1 LREAAAL
8 AAPAAGLFRQPD
20 YAPPNPFRMSE
31 PELSRTV
38 RLEPKGLNLLAQTLS
53 VLLVLGAICWAA
65 DLYREVGIVVYT
77 EQYLASML
85 ALALPLT
92 YMIVPAAGANR
103 RQGPVP
109 WYDLAAALTG
119 FVCAV
124 YTAIRFPALTELTTL
139 RPTDGIVIAAIMLV
153 LLLEGLRR
161 SVGKVLT
168 GVAVCFMLFALVGDK
183 IPGMLQ
189 GRPVELEKLVY
200 YLYWDTSGV
209 PGTPMRIITT
219 IVVTFVLF
227 GQVLFKS
234 GGSAFFT
241 DVAMALMGRYRGG
254 PAKISV
260 FASSLFG
267 SISGSVVSNVVT
279 TGVITIP
286 LMKKGGYRPELA
298 GAIEAVASTGGQL
311 MPPVM
316 GAAAFLMAEFLS
328 VPYTEVVIAAIV
340 PSLLYY
346 AALFIEADLEA
357 ARHGIKRVDESLIPR
372 LWPVLKAG
380 WFFPLPFAGLV
391 YALFWLNYLPEE
403 AGLVAII
410 IVVVASIAFGF
421 KGKRMGPREL
431 FDSLRATGFDVIDIF
446 MIGAAA
452 GIVIGVLHLSGLG
465 FGLTLALVQVAS
477 GSLLGLLVLAAVVC
491 VVLGM
496 GMPTVGVYVLLATL
510 VAPALVEVGIHP
522 MAAHMFIMYFGMMS
536 MITPP
541 VCIGAFAA
549 ASLAG
554 ADPMRTGFAAMRF
567 GWIAFVI
574 PFMFVASPTLL
585 MDGEPLRVA
594 ADFVAA
600 LAGAWLGC
608 IGIVGYFVRPLDPY
622 SRVLVTA
629 AGLCMVTPASGFG
642 FGYGGA
648 INLTGLILGAVLVGR
663 EVIIAKRSV
672 PRNPR

>member
-1 LREAAAL
+1 
-8 AAPAAGLFRQPD
+8 
-20 YAPPNPFRMSE
+20 MSDT
-31 PELSRTV
+31 ELKDTV
-38 RLEPKGLNLLAQTLS
+38 RLEPRGLQWLAEALA
-53 VLLVLGAICWAA
+53 VVLVLGAISWAA
-65 DLYREVGIVVYT
+65 DLYRDVGIVIYT
-77 EQYLASML
+77 EQYLAGML
-85 ALALPLT
+85 AIAVPLIYLA
-92 YMIVPAAGANR
+92 VPAGGQRR
-103 RQGPVP
+103 RQGRVP
-109 WYDLAAALTG
+109 WYDLAAAFLG
-119 FVCAV
+119 FACAV
-124 YTAIRFPALTELTTL
+124 YTAVRFPVLTELTTQ
-139 RPTDGIVIAAIMLV
+139 RPADGIVIAAIMLV
-153 LLLEGLRR
+153 LLTEGLRR
-161 SVGKVLT
+161 TVGNVLT
-168 GVAVCFMLFALVGDK
+168 GVAAFFFLFALVGDK

-200 YLYWDTSGV
+200 YLYWDTSGI

-227 GQVLFKS
+227 GQVLFKT

-241 DVAMALMGRYRGG
+241 DVAMAIMGRYRGG

-328 VPYTEVVIAAIV
+328 VSYTEVVIAAII
-340 PSLLYY
+340 PSVLYY
-346 AALFIEADLEA
+346 VSLFIEADLEA
-357 ARHGIKRVDESLIPR
+357 ARHGIKRVEESLIPR
-372 LWPVLKAG
+372 IWPVLKAG
-380 WFFPLPFAGLV
+380 WFFPLPFIGLV

-403 AGLVAII
+403 AGLVAIG
-410 IVVVASIAFGF
+410 IVVATSIAFGF
-421 KGKRMGPREL
+421 KGKRMGMREL
-431 FDSLRATGFDVIDIF
+431 FDSLRSTGFDVIDIF

-477 GSLLGLLVLAAVVC
+477 GSLLGLLVLSALVC
-491 VVLGM
+491 IVLGM

-522 MAAHMFIMYFGMMS
+522 MAAHMFILYFGMMS

-585 MDGEPLRVA
+585 MDGAPLRIT

-600 LAGAWLGC
+600 SAGVWLGC
-608 IGIVGYFVRPLDPY
+608 IGIVGYFLRPVDGI
-622 SRVLVTA
+622 SRALFAA
-629 AGLCMVTPASGFG
+629 AGLCLVTPSSG
-642 FGYGGA
+642 FGYGHGA
-648 INLTGLILGAVLVGR
+648 TINLTGLILGAALVGR
-663 EVIIAKRSV
+663 ELIAVRRATAIAS
-672 PRNPR
+672 PR

>member
-1 LREAAAL
+1 
-8 AAPAAGLFRQPD
+8 
-20 YAPPNPFRMSE
+20 MSDT
-31 PELSRTV
+31 ELKDTV
-38 RLEPKGLNLLAQTLS
+38 RLEPRALQWLAETLA
-53 VLLVLGAICWAA
+53 VVLVLGAISWAA
-65 DLYREVGIVVYT
+65 DLYREVGIVIYT
-77 EQYLASML
+77 EQYLAAML
-85 ALALPLT
+85 AIAVPLIYLAVPL
-92 YMIVPAAGANR
+92 GGQRR
-103 RQGPVP
+103 RQGRVP
-109 WYDLAAALTG
+109 WYDLAAAFLG
-119 FVCAV
+119 FACAI
-124 YTAIRFPALTELTTL
+124 YTAVRFPVLTELTTQ
-139 RPTDGIVIAAIMLV
+139 RPVDGIIIAAIMLV
-153 LLLEGLRR
+153 LLTEGLRR
-161 SVGKVLT
+161 TVGNVLT
-168 GVAVCFMLFALVGDK
+168 GVAVFFFMFALVGDK

-200 YLYWDTSGV
+200 YLYWDTSGI

-227 GQVLFKS
+227 GQVLFKT

-241 DVAMALMGRYRGG
+241 DVAMAIMGRYRGG

-328 VPYTEVVIAAIV
+328 VSYTEVVIAAIV
-340 PSLLYY
+340 PSVLYY
-346 AALFIEADLEA
+346 VALFIEADLEA
-357 ARHGIKRVDESLIPR
+357 ARHGIKRIDESLIPR
-372 LWPVLKAG
+372 IWPVLKAG
-380 WFFPLPFAGLV
+380 WFFPLPFIGLV

-403 AGLVAII
+403 AGLVAIG
-410 IVVVASIAFGF
+410 IVVAASVAFGF
-421 KGKRMGPREL
+421 KGKRMGPREVL
-431 FDSLRATGFDVIDIF
+431 DSLRSTGFDVIDIF

-452 GIVIGVLHLSGLG
+452 GIVIGVLHISGLG

-477 GSLLGLLVLAAVVC
+477 GSLLGLLVLSALVC
-491 VVLGM
+491 IVLGM

-522 MAAHMFIMYFGMMS
+522 MAAHMFILYFGMMS

-585 MDGEPLRVA
+585 MDGAPLRIT

-600 LAGAWLGC
+600 LAGTWLGC
-608 IGIVGYFVRPLDPY
+608 IGIVGYFLRPVDAF
-622 SRVLVTA
+622 SRVLFAA
-629 AGLCMVTPASGFG
+629 AGLCLVTPSSG
-642 FGYGGA
+642 FGYGHGGT
-648 INLTGLILGAVLVGR
+648 INLTGLVLGAAMLAR
-663 EVIIAKRSV
+663 EFIAARRPV
-672 PRNPR
+672 TQH